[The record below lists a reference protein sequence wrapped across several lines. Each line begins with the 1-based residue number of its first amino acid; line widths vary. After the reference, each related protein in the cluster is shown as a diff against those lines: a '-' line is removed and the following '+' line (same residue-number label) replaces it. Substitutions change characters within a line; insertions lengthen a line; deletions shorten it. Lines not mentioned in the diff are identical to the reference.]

1 MRIKQLKFNNPKTV
15 QAWCM
20 YDWAN
25 SVYNLVI
32 TTTFFPIYFLGI
44 TKASYGEDSVPFLGR
59 TFKNSSLYDYA
70 LAFAYLAIALLLP
83 ILSSIADSQGN
94 KKRFMQFFCYLGGLA
109 CMGLFWFEG
118 SNVGWGITCFIFAV
132 IGYVGSLVFYNSY
145 LPEIAAPEDQ
155 DRISA
160 RGFAMG
166 YIGSVILQI
175 IGFVL
180 VIYFTGKGDHTSGP
194 LYTFLL
200 VGIWWIGF
208 AQITFAKLPPSK
220 PASEKLDLN
229 FLKRGFIELGKVW
242 SQVRK
247 LSILKWYLTA
257 FFLYSM
263 GVQTTMLAATIFA
276 SKMLGLPTDK
286 LIITVVLIQLLAV
299 AGAFMM
305 SRLSTR
311 FGNLP
316 VLMGVV
322 LLWVVLCA
330 AAYIMTSLKE
340 SGHNVEYYFYVLAM
354 GVGLVMGGIQSLS
367 RSTYSKLMPV
377 TNDTASF
384 FSFYDVTEKV
394 AIVIGIFTFGYIDEI
409 LGMKNSVLS
418 LIVFFVLG
426 FIALYITRS
435 KESKLNI

>member
-1 MRIKQLKFNNPKTV
+1 MNLKLNNPKV
-15 QAWCM
+15 VKAWCM

-32 TTTFFPIYFLGI
+32 TTTFFPIYFLAI
-44 TKASYGEDSVPFLGR
+44 TKSAYSEDSVPLLGR
-59 TFKNSSLYDYA
+59 TFKNSSLYNYA

-94 KKRFMQFFCYLGGLA
+94 KKKFMQFFCYVGGLA
-109 CMGLFWFEG
+109 CIGLFWFEG
-118 SNVGWGITCFIFAV
+118 ANIDWGITCFIFAV
-132 IGYVGSLVFYNSY
+132 VGYVGSLVFYNSY
-145 LPEIAAPEDQ
+145 LPEIAAPEDR
-155 DRISA
+155 DKVSA

-166 YIGSVILQI
+166 YIGSVIIQI
-175 IGFVL
+175 IGLGL
-180 VIYFTGKGDHTSGP
+180 VIYFTGKGDNTSGP

-208 AQITFAKLPPSK
+208 AQITFVKLPPSK

-229 FLKRGFIELGKVW
+229 FLARGFIELGKVIR
-242 SQVRK
+242 QIRK

-257 FFLYSM
+257 FFFYSM
-263 GVQTTMLAATIFA
+263 GVHTVMLAATIFA
-276 SKMLGLPTDK
+276 SKELGLPTDR

-299 AGAFMM
+299 AGAFLM
-305 SRLSTR
+305 SRLSGR

-322 LLWVVLCA
+322 MLWIFLCV
-330 AAYIMTSLKE
+330 AAYGMASMKE
-340 SGHNVEYYFYVLAM
+340 SGHNVEFYFYGLAM
-354 GVGLVMGGIQSLS
+354 CVGLVMGGIQSLS

-384 FSFYDVTEKV
+384 FSFYDVAEKV

-426 FIALYITRS
+426 SGALYITRS
-435 KESKLNI
+435 KELKLKVE